1 MQQTAGNPEGADMR
15 VRPLLFVKK
24 RDKRTGMWFKIKTT
38 S

>member
-24 RDKRTGMWFKIKTT
+24 RDKRMGMWFKFKTT